1 MSAII
6 GIDPGLK
13 GGVAF
18 YVDGEMA
25 ADPLEIIEN
34 TKGKKCVDVCALM
47 SIIRIMRLAPTKNIP
62 DFRVYIE
69 SPFTRIGERTK
80 GALNSGIEY
89 GRILGAFQSIGITP
103 IEVKPQTWQKF
114 LYRGIPGKG
123 KERSIIACRRLY
135 PHIDL
140 FPGKKRVAHD
150 GMADAVLICEYGR
163 LRENAK
169 QENVISGKN
178 D

>member
-13 GGVAF
+13 GGVAL
-18 YVDGEMA
+18 YVDGKMHAE
-25 ADPLEIIEN
+25 PLPV
-34 TKGKKCVDVCALM
+34 TLDARG
-47 SIIRIMRLAPTKNIP
+47 KNIV
-62 DFRVYIE
+62 DISGLVFAVNAMASDKIYIE

-103 IEVKPQTWQKF
+103 IEIKSQTWQKF